1 MITALIV
8 DDEPLA
14 RQELRRALAPAS
26 DIRILGECSNAI
38 EALTCIHADKPD
50 VVFLDIQMPQITGFE
65 MLGMLDPA
73 TMPHI
78 VFLTAYDEYAVRA
91 FEKNA
96 FDYLLK
102 PVTADRLELTLE
114 RLRNSL
120 YRHDFSVLPE
130 TNHLRQIPC
139 FSQHSVIFLKVD
151 DVECVEARATG
162 IYVSDLEGNER
173 PTALRLNVLQ
183 QRTSLLRCHRQ
194 YLVNVDLVQ
203 KLHYLESGLAEF
215 VTRRGRAIPISRR
228 LLPEIKERLGII

>member
-14 RQELRRALAPAS
+14 RQELRRTLEPAR
-26 DIRILGECSNAI
+26 DIHILGECGNAI
-38 EALTCIHADKPD
+38 EAFTRIHVEKPD

-73 TMPHI
+73 NMPHI
-78 VFLTAYDEYAVRA
+78 VFLTAYDEYAVAA

-114 RLRNSL
+114 RLRHSL
-120 YRHDFSVLPE
+120 SSNDFSVLPE
-130 TNHLRQIPC
+130 ANRLRQIPC
-139 FSQHSVIFLKVD
+139 FSQNSIIFLKLD
-151 DVECVEARATG
+151 EVECVESRATG
-162 IYVSDLEGNER
+162 IYVSDLEGHER
-173 PTALRLNVLQ
+173 PTTLRLNVLQ
-183 QRTSLLRCHRQ
+183 QRTPLLRCHRQ
-194 YLVNVDLVQ
+194 FLVNIDLVQ

-215 VTRRGRAIPISRR
+215 ITRHGRAIPISRR
-228 LLPEIKERLGII
+228 LLPEIKERLGIV

>member
-14 RQELRRALAPAS
+14 RQELRRTLAPAS
-26 DIRILGECSNAI
+26 DIEILGECGNAI
-38 EALTCIHADKPD
+38 EALTRIHTDKPD

-114 RLRNSL
+114 RLRTSL

-130 TNHLRQIPC
+130 ANHLRQIPC
-139 FSQHSVIFLKVD
+139 FSQHSIIFQKVD
-151 DVECVEARATG
+151 EVEFVEARTTG

-183 QRTSLLRCHRQ
+183 QRTPLLRCHRQ

-215 VTRRGRAIPISRR
+215 ITRRGRAIPISRR